1 MQNADEVSSQK
12 FIYLGEGRVYVN
24 KQSLGIEN
32 EFQDSGDTC
41 TISRLEALKIK
52 WFWRGKK
59 LVYRVQSITV
69 GCFTEVFCTRWP
81 RLMEDFF
88 KIMPLMAD
96 LVMSIFQ
103 KIHLN
108 EPIQRMNREKIKYIL
123 YIVGKVISLAV
134 NSCLYFHPGLLI
146 ST

>member
-1 MQNADEVSSQK
+1 MILKGKKVGVESA
-12 FIYLGEGRVYVN
+12 VYH
-24 KQSLGIEN
+24 
-32 EFQDSGDTC
+32 
-41 TISRLEALKIK
+41 SRLFYRSILY
-52 WFWRGKK
+52 
-59 LVYRVQSITV
+59 LVTY
-69 GCFTEVFCTRWP
+69 G
-81 RLMEDFF
+81 LMENFF

-96 LVMSIFQ
+96 LALSIFQ

>member
-52 WFWRGKK
+52 WFWRGKSWCRECS
-59 LVYRVQSITV
+59 LSQSAV
-69 GCFTEVFCTRWP
+69 LQKYFV
-81 RLMEDFF
+81 LD
-88 KIMPLMAD
+88 D
-96 LVMSIFQ
+96 LWVNGGFASDGR
-103 KIHLN
+103 
-108 EPIQRMNREKIKYIL
+108 PC
-123 YIVGKVISLAV
+123 IVHFSDNTLKWTDTTHESGKD
-134 NSCLYFHPGLLI
+134 
-146 ST
+146 

>member
-1 MQNADEVSSQK
+1 MILK
-12 FIYLGEGRVYVN
+12 GEKVGVQSAVYH
-24 KQSLGIEN
+24 
-32 EFQDSGDTC
+32 
-41 TISRLEALKIK
+41 SRL
-52 WFWRGKK
+52 F
-59 LVYRVQSITV
+59 YRSILYSVTY
-69 GCFTEVFCTRWP
+69 G
-81 RLMEDFF
+81 LMEDFFF

-96 LVMSIFQ
+96 LALSIFQ

-134 NSCLYFHPGLLI
+134 NSCLYFHPGLLV